1 MSGNGHALICCRYRT
16 KALAASHARGHV
28 QWPIGVF
35 LPLAVRLSRPSEP
48 DRAPSAPQVWSA
60 DVVIQI
66 PPERVRDQDGYYR
79 LDYWPPQGIPQPN
92 TTFTP
97 SQVVEGVKLTRAL
110 PGTKYDFQL
119 YYTNAT
125 INDYPTWTASITT
138 VPKPPTNLTIQK
150 GKVVS
155 VTWDPP
161 VIGEYSSFKLKQ
173 IPLSEPQNSN
183 KNIYITE

>member
-1 MSGNGHALICCRYRT
+1 M
-16 KALAASHARGHV
+16 
-28 QWPIGVF
+28 F

-138 VPKPPTNLTIQK
+138 GKAGERLTVICFFRSIA
-150 GKVVS
+150 VV
-155 VTWDPP
+155 
-161 VIGEYSSFKLKQ
+161 
-173 IPLSEPQNSN
+173 
-183 KNIYITE
+183 

>member
-1 MSGNGHALICCRYRT
+1 MDPMLGIFSTRC
-16 KALAASHARGHV
+16 V
-28 QWPIGVF
+28 V
-35 LPLAVRLSRPSEP
+35 
-48 DRAPSAPQVWSA
+48 PQVWSA

-97 SQVVEGVKLTRAL
+97 SQVVAGVKLTRAL

-138 VPKPPTNLTIQK
+138 GNASKLFVLFSLS
-150 GKVVS
+150 VS
-155 VTWDPP
+155 FPCFKIVACYNGWQTSKRLECNYFKQLKF
-161 VIGEYSSFKLKQ
+161 GETRVGSSSMVDGFS
-173 IPLSEPQNSN
+173 PLLHRGSEGNM
-183 KNIYITE
+183 